1 MIDTDVSGAVLSLR
15 RIHWSWLQNWFTK
28 EKPYPSELGQVQ
40 VNIYTAFPATC
51 CIPLYLTA
59 PLIPTSWPHLYW
71 HSHWTTGRLFIYVS
85 MLNNIPGHYKTK
97 TLASIGRSWSSQ
109 HHENFPGTH
118 SSQASEE
125 MIHLIEKVSPQST
138 AARQFSLNEWCFHC
152 SCFVW
157 VLLFKTWGVLFCSS
171 GWPGRYSLHRPGW
184 PKTHRIPPASA
195 FSSARIIGFSPYIYL
210 VSLKNWRKACGL
222 LGKGQGG
229 GTAVSDL
236 SKEDFNA
243 NQTGEPSYC
252 ITLFL
257 RKKHHHSETI

>member
-1 MIDTDVSGAVLSLR
+1 MEEAEVPNTMRISQVLIVLRLR
-15 RIHWSWLQNWFTK
+15 RKWSTLSRRSHLRVLQHGSSLSMNDVFTVVV
-28 EKPYPSELGQVQ
+28 LFG
-40 VNIYTAFPATC
+40 FC
-51 CIPLYLTA
+51 CLR
-59 PLIPTSWPHLYW
+59 H
-71 HSHWTTGRLFIYVS
+71 G
-85 MLNNIPGHYKTK
+85 
-97 TLASIGRSWSSQ
+97 
-109 HHENFPGTH
+109 
-118 SSQASEE
+118 
-125 MIHLIEKVSPQST
+125 
-138 AARQFSLNEWCFHC
+138 
-152 SCFVW
+152 
-157 VLLFKTWGVLFCSS
+157 GVLFCSS

-222 LGKGQGG
+222 LRKGQGG